1 MPLPRKKDD
10 GTGGAP
16 VLDIMSA
23 HVRLIDVE
31 EHTAPYSVTRKSDGT
46 QFELDPGFKCTVEIV
61 ADGEDGADNG
71 TKFFESFKYKLDKSG
86 EWLNK
91 ENSKLGQLTG
101 VVKPGYYADPAIPD
115 LTAEDLEGFEM
126 RCRIK
131 PKKNPQ
137 TGQVLGSTVDWET
150 MRRLPETGRPAA
162 TPIPSGDPSFAGGYV
177 EGEDMPDPVEY

>member
-31 EHTAPYSVTRKSDGT
+31 EHTEPYSVTRKSDGS
-46 QFELDPGFKCTVEIV
+46 QFELDPGFKCTVEV
-61 ADGEDGADNG
+61 VDDGEDGADDG
-71 TKFFESFKYKLDKSG
+71 TKFYESFKYKQDKAG
-86 EWLNK
+86 EWFLK
-91 ENSKLGQLTG
+91 ENSKLGSLTK
-101 VVKPGYYADPAIPD
+101 VVKPDYFEDVSVPD
-115 LTAEDLEGFEM
+115 LTADDLEGFAM

-150 MRRLPETGRPAA
+150 MRPLPGGTRRAPLAA
-162 TPIPSGDPSFAGGYV
+162 AGYV
-177 EGEDMPDPVEY
+177 EGEDVPDPVEY